1 MDMFKAL
8 LSWAPSSNSKWN
20 GRLACFRN
28 LGHWADAQAA
38 VFLGHGRDARVTV
51 VFALSMFGFP
61 LISSAQLGPVVP
73 GPTASPAST
82 GLAVVSHLDEIEKES
97 ALRDGKLLVHH
108 RKDDPFSVPMRGKF
122 RGLPPVVERPVT
134 SVAES
139 APAAVAPAAT
149 LAQAVQQLPVGAV
162 DPEGREMLIGSHL
175 VHEGDLLMMELSG
188 HRFVVWVQT
197 IDQRGALFSD
207 LDLKQRALR
216 PFRTGPRDL
225 ASDAVEQQPDVQSFL
240 QGNEK

>member
-1 MDMFKAL
+1 MDVFKAL
-8 LSWAPSSNSKWN
+8 LSRAPNSNSKWN
-20 GRLACFRN
+20 GRLARCWNF
-28 LGHWADAQAA
+28 GCWADAQTA
-38 VFLGHGRDARVTV
+38 VFLHYGRDVRVTV
-51 VFALSMFGFP
+51 VFALCILGFP
-61 LISSAQLGPVVP
+61 LISLAQLGPVVP
-73 GPTASPAST
+73 SVAASPASIELT
-82 GLAVVSHLDEIEKES
+82 VVSHLDEIEKES

-139 APAAVAPAAT
+139 AAAAAAPAPT

-162 DPEGREMLIGSHL
+162 DPQGREMLIGSHL

-207 LDLKQRALR
+207 LDLKQHALR
-216 PFRTGPRDL
+216 PFRTGPKDL
-225 ASDAVEQQPDVQSFL
+225 ATDAVEQQPDVQSFL
-240 QGNEK
+240 QSNEK

>member
-1 MDMFKAL
+1 MDVFKTL
-8 LSWAPSSNSKWN
+8 FFGAPNSNSKWN
-20 GRLACFRN
+20 GRLARCWN
-28 LGHWADAQAA
+28 LGRWADAQPA
-38 VFLGHGRDARVTV
+38 LSPGHGRDARVTL
-51 VFALSMFGFP
+51 VFALSVVGFP

-73 GPTASPAST
+73 APVASPAST

-108 RKDDPFSVPMRGKF
+108 RKNDPFSVPMRDKF
-122 RGLPPVVERPVT
+122 RGLPPVVEKPLT
-134 SVAES
+134 SVAENAVAAA
-139 APAAVAPAAT
+139 APAPT

-197 IDQRGALFSD
+197 IDQRGALFCD
-207 LDLKQRALR
+207 FDLKQRALR
-216 PFRTGPRDL
+216 PFRTGPKDL
-225 ASDAVEQQPDVQSFL
+225 ATDAVEQQPDVQSFL
-240 QGNEK
+240 QSNEK